1 MYIIHNN
8 INVHLCIL
16 TIEYQCTLIYDNIIG
31 NREKQISQKGIKTMK
46 KIIIGFIAGIALTAS
61 VMGVYIHNNMIDMNR
76 VTSIET
82 NDAGV
87 QIILDSGDGY
97 YWER

>member
-16 TIEYQCTLIYDNIIG
+16 TIEYQCTLIYNNIIR
-31 NREKQISQKGIKTMK
+31 NREKQITQKGIKTMK

-61 VMGVYIHNNMIDMNR
+61 VMGTYIHNNMIDMNR

-87 QIILDSGDGY
+87 QMILDSGDGY

>member
-8 INVHLCIL
+8 INVHLYNL
-16 TIEYQCTLIYDNIIG
+16 TIEYQCTLIYNNIIG
-31 NREKQISQKGIKTMK
+31 NREKQITQKGIKTMK
-46 KIIIGFIAGIALTAS
+46 KIIIGFIAGIALTAL
-61 VMGVYIHNNMIDMNR
+61 VMGTYIHDNMIDMNR

>member
-1 MYIIHNN
+1 
-8 INVHLCIL
+8 
-16 TIEYQCTLIYDNIIG
+16 
-31 NREKQISQKGIKTMK
+31 MK